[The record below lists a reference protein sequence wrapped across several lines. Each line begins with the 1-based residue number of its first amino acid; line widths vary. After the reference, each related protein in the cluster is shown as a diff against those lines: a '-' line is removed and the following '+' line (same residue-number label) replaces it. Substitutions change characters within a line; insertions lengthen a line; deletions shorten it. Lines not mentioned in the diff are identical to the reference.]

1 MVVYSSE
8 FSKKQRKIQTKETP
22 VHLEIQLEIC
32 LANTIVNL

>member
-1 MVVYSSE
+1 MVIYNSE
-8 FSKKQRKIQTKETP
+8 FFKKQRKKT